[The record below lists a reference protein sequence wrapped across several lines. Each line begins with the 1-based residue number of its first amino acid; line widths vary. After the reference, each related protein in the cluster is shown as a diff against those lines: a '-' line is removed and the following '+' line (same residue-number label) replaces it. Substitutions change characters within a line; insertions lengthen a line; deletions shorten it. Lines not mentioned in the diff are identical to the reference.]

1 MLFPGQS
8 ETDLDMLSFP
18 TMRQVGSAPFMR
30 SAKFPPRAR
39 TAFRSAVL
47 GHPPRSDRDLPLVF
61 HPAATGARWLLIC
74 PPTLDRPK
82 AEFSGF
88 VQGDGLVTPP
98 DFVSLIGT
106 LLPIAPCGR
115 SSL

>member
-1 MLFPGQS
+1 MAA
-8 ETDLDMLSFP
+8 LSDDCELA
-18 TMRQVGSAPFMR
+18 S
-30 SAKFPPRAR
+30 AR
-39 TAFRSAVL
+39 TAEPPLMRRRTASL
-47 GHPPRSDRDLPLVF
+47 GKSVVDLPLVF
-61 HPAATGARWLLIC
+61 HPAATGARWLLIR